1 VAEVVVAAAVV
12 AAAGGA
18 DDVAE
23 VAEVADVADVAVD
36 EAAGAGAGLATVLQA
51 PSPKSPMRPHTSKA
65 VEGAIRF
72 IAVHFVDVVPGLL
85 PGRQG

>member
-1 VAEVVVAAAVV
+1 MAAAVV
-12 AAAGGA
+12 AGAGGA

-36 EAAGAGAGLATVLQA
+36 EAAGAGAGLASVLQA
-51 PSPKSPMRPHTSKA
+51 PSPMRPETSKA

>member
-1 VAEVVVAAAVV
+1 
-12 AAAGGA
+12 
-18 DDVAE
+18 
-23 VAEVADVADVAVD
+23 
-36 EAAGAGAGLATVLQA
+36 
-51 PSPKSPMRPHTSKA
+51 MRPDTSKA